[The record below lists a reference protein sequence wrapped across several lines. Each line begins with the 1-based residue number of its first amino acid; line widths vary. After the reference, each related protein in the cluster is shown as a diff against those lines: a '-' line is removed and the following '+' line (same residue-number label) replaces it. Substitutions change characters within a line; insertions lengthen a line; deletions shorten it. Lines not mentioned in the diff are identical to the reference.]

1 MGRRRRPR
9 DIFWRNAGRTGSGTW
24 DGTGCG
30 EKDFGRGWERNRV
43 AKKAGEREEE
53 AGECGNECEKEMRIL
68 ERVRRK
74 RRLGERER

>member
-1 MGRRRRPR
+1 M
-9 DIFWRNAGRTGSGTW
+9 W
-24 DGTGCG
+24 DGGGDLGIYFGEMQGEQEVGHGMAGCG

-43 AKKAGEREEE
+43 DKKAGEREEE

-74 RRLGERER
+74 RRLGER